1 MCTRHYFEF
10 NTNIEHLLL
19 KTINVTNIPGTIAA
33 SAVFFLGTFL
43 LEGTKSL
50 MFYWTV
56 RLQQNPLTYGQTD
69 AKNQDLSPLFASLM
83 IPSSLEKIKQR
94 RLKYHVCGMLTHFF
108 NAFLGYIIM
117 LAVMQYNWWIFIAV
131 LLGSGCGYFLFGAV
145 TYSIREKYANLRVF
159 RDTDSSHIN
168 STYEQEPPST

>member
-1 MCTRHYFEF
+1 MCILIDV
-10 NTNIEHLLL
+10 NTHASYD
-19 KTINVTNIPGTIAA
+19 TGTIAA

-94 RLKYHVCGMLTHFF
+94 R
-108 NAFLGYIIM
+108 
-117 LAVMQYNWWIFIAV
+117 
-131 LLGSGCGYFLFGAV
+131 
-145 TYSIREKYANLRVF
+145 
-159 RDTDSSHIN
+159 
-168 STYEQEPPST
+168 